1 VVRMKLGKSLR
12 RMPLGN
18 PGTQSIIVLSK
29 YPFLSCPASACF
41 YSDYYF
47 IEGKAQFKPSNYH
60 KSPIFNLQLQ
70 NRITETI
77 LLTTGRRS
85 FAVCQ
90 RHMAKAGLHTAKYLP
105 CVTHGKPRTAYNG
118 RQRATLPWAKSILP
132 CAILHT
138 RQNKVGK
145 RRATWKTS
153 LPCALAQAHGKEWMF
168 AECLCNDTRQR
179 AKRAKK
185 IYLQIQ
191 ICIHDYN
198 FSKQP
203 KEIRK

>member
-1 VVRMKLGKSLR
+1 
-12 RMPLGN
+12 
-18 PGTQSIIVLSK
+18 
-29 YPFLSCPASACF
+29 
-41 YSDYYF
+41 
-47 IEGKAQFKPSNYH
+47 
-60 KSPIFNLQLQ
+60 
-70 NRITETI
+70 
-77 LLTTGRRS
+77 
-85 FAVCQ
+85 
-90 RHMAKAGLHTAKYLP
+90 MAKAGLHTAKYLP

-145 RRATWKTS
+145 RRATLKTS

-185 IYLQIQ
+185 NIFTNTDLHPWLQFFKAAKRDKKVIYRLVCFFYHLLAIAIKWTNEYFALSTIQ
-191 ICIHDYN
+191 S
-198 FSKQP
+198 SKLLSAS
-203 KEIRK
+203 KWE